1 MRRVGFFFCLVLE
14 RSDTA
19 DLGTRANRANAS
31 PKSIGRCIGPLR
43 VLRFISRIVPNHT
56 TIGWYFTKPDPPI
69 RTDWTTSAK
78 RSFGWDSTVYLYGS
92 RSETKKSP
100 PKRAFAESNRPTD
113 DAALVLLQ
121 IVQDLA
127 EQAWRVRG
135 PLWDLKRL
143 PSQSPIGHL
152 GYCKQKCCRRPPP
165 IAPPQE

>member
-1 MRRVGFFFCLVLE
+1 MWTRRRRL
-14 RSDTA
+14 
-19 DLGTRANRANAS
+19 LGHGIRFAIRA
-31 PKSIGRCIGPLR
+31 GRQAG
-43 VLRFISRIVPNHT
+43 
-56 TIGWYFTKPDPPI
+56 
-69 RTDWTTSAK
+69 
-78 RSFGWDSTVYLYGS
+78 GS
-92 RSETKKSP
+92 NQLIEQNTQTKSP